1 MEHDNQESL
10 EQMLLN
16 FEALVDV
23 AKRVCERY
31 GIGDRGTPGSARS
44 GDQSRTASAL
54 VRGTCVQ
61 FQSRLFSRLSSK
73 PPCNQLLNR

>member
-1 MEHDNQESL
+1 MEHDNQELL
-10 EQMLLN
+10 EQMLLS

-44 GDQSRTASAL
+44 GDQAERHPSS
-54 VRGTCVQ
+54 
-61 FQSRLFSRLSSK
+61 FSPRHMRK
-73 PPCNQLLNR
+73 NE